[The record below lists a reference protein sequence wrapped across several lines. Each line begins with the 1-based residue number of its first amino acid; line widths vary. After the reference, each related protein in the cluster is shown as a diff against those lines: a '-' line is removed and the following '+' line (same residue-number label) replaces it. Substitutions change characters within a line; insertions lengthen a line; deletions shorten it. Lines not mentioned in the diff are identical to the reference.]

1 MTIADAR
8 SIMFTIHRERRRLQP
23 WATKQNIEQRLERII
38 ANDKAVVEHEL
49 ALIARATEL
58 DGMGVECIDR
68 LQDFSE
74 RVREI
79 LEGE

>member
-23 WATKQNIEQRLERII
+23 WATKQTFECRLERMI
-38 ANDKAVVEHEL
+38 AHDKAVVDHEL
-49 ALIARATEL
+49 ERIARATEL
-58 DGMGVECIDR
+58 DGMGDPERTTKLIMD
-68 LQDFSE
+68 